1 MASDRNKIPAYLRAA
16 RAIEAVLL
24 WACGVV
30 FAAMTFV
37 TLLGVFFRY
46 VVGDALS
53 WTEEMTRFLLIF
65 IGLFGA
71 ALALHRN
78 EHVGFTMIVIRL
90 PKSVASVL
98 SVLSSL
104 AILCFAAVMIWEGFR
119 LAVTSGT
126 WAQILPV
133 PMIIPLMIVPLS
145 GCFIA
150 LFTIVKLL
158 NMRRAKR

>member
-1 MASDRNKIPAYLRAA
+1 MASDRDRIPAYLRAA

-30 FAAMTFV
+30 FVTMTCV

-46 VVGDALS
+46 VIGDALS

-71 ALALHRN
+71 ALALYRD
-78 EHVGFTMIVIRL
+78 EHVGFTMIVVRL
-90 PKSVASVL
+90 PKPVASVL

-104 AILCFAAVMIWEGFR
+104 VILCFAAVMIWHGFR
-119 LAVTSGT
+119 LAFTSGT
-126 WAQILPV
+126 WAQILPI

-145 GCFIA
+145 GCFIV
-150 LFTIVKLL
+150 LFTIIKLL
-158 NMRRAKR
+158 NMRRTKR